1 MRRGVHA
8 GGEAVIERVDEGD
21 GGPFITREEW
31 RKAYH
36 ERNNE
41 VLALRKEN
49 EQLKSSKAILEQ
61 QVASINNA
69 LRQWAL
75 EVKP

>member
-1 MRRGVHA
+1 M
-8 GGEAVIERVDEGD
+8 IERVNEGD
-21 GGPFITREEW
+21 GGPFITKEEW

-41 VLALRKEN
+41 VVALRKEN
-49 EQLKSSKAILEQ
+49 EQLKLSKAALEQ
-61 QVASINNA
+61 QVVSMNNA

-75 EVKP
+75 ESEQCALRPRQ